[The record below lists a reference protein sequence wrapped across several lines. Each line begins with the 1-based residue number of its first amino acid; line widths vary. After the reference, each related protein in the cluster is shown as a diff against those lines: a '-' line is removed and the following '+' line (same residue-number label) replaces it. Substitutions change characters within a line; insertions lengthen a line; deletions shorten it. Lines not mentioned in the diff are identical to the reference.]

1 MGLLNYFRTL
11 SSQAI
16 IWPSI
21 EYELTEAK
29 KLNILKGNVLNAG
42 AGTRDISHLIE
53 GDLINQDIA
62 WESEN
67 RKNIDIYSPIHQIP
81 RPDCFFDC
89 ILCIAVLE
97 HVINPQEVVAEFFR
111 VLAPNGYV
119 VASVP
124 FLQPEHK
131 IPTDYQRYT
140 RDGLETLF
148 RNSGFEIV
156 SIKPLFTVF
165 HTIHWIVYEWL
176 HTQNTLPYKALRVLL
191 LPLLVYMA
199 THSKLQSEK
208 LASVFQIIA
217 RKQF

>member
-1 MGLLNYFRTL
+1 MNLLNYFRRL
-11 SSQAI
+11 SSQHI
-16 IWPSI
+16 IWPPI
-21 EYELTEAK
+21 DHELNDAR
-29 KLNILKGNVLNAG
+29 KLNILKGKVLNAG
-42 AGTRDISHLIE
+42 AGTRDLSHLIE

-62 WESEN
+62 WESES
-67 RKNIDIYSPIHQIP
+67 RTNIDVYSPIHKIP
-81 RPDCFFDC
+81 KPDCFFDC

-111 VLAPNGYV
+111 VLTTNGHV

-156 SIKPLFTVF
+156 SIKPIFTVF
-165 HTIHWIVYEWL
+165 HTIHWITYEWL
-176 HTQNTLPYKALRVLL
+176 HTRNTFSYKLLRVLT
-191 LPLLVYMA
+191 LPLLAYMA
-199 THSKLQSEK
+199 THSNLQSEK
-208 LASVFQIIA
+208 LASAFQIIA
-217 RKQF
+217 RKPL